1 MRVEEK
7 LWSGIRVKRNSMSI
21 FYVVLSTCCVGLADL
36 SCHLV
41 YLFCRLVQPRTQTS
55 SRYLSYQRRLGTD
68 KPDRWRHIRDHR
80 WRLRTRT
87 RLVYLLCR
95 LDDLSCHLVYLF
107 YRLVYLLCRLVSLWL
122 CLVNFGG
129 ILKSRLDRGLDFGFR
144 KKITP
149 ESPSSATFKIW

>member
-7 LWSGIRVKRNSMSI
+7 LWSGIRVKKNSMSI

-41 YLFCRLVQPRTQTS
+41 YLFCRLVQPRTQAG

-68 KPDRWRHIRDHR
+68 KPDRWRHIRNHR
-80 WRLRTRT
+80 WRLGTRT
-87 RLVYLLCR
+87 RLVYLLYR

-107 YRLVYLLCRLVSLWL
+107 CRLVSLWL
-122 CLVNFGG
+122 CLVYFGG
-129 ILKSRLDRGLDFGFR
+129 ILKSRLDPGLDFGFW

-149 ESPSSATFKIW
+149 ESHSSATF

>member
-7 LWSGIRVKRNSMSI
+7 LWSGIRVKKNSMSI

-41 YLFCRLVQPRTQTS
+41 YLFCRLVQPRTQAG

-68 KPDRWRHIRDHR
+68 KPDRRRHIRNHR
-80 WRLRTRT
+80 WRLGTRT
-87 RLVYLLCR
+87 RLVYLLYR

-107 YRLVYLLCRLVSLWL
+107 CRLVSLWL

-129 ILKSRLDRGLDFGFR
+129 ILKSRLDPGLDFGFW
-144 KKITP
+144 KKITA
-149 ESPSSATFKIW
+149 ESHSSATF

>member
-7 LWSGIRVKRNSMSI
+7 LWSGMRVKRNSMSI
-21 FYVVLSTCCVGLADL
+21 FYVVLSTCCVGPADL

-41 YLFCRLVQPRTQTS
+41 YLFCRLVQPCTQAS

-68 KPDRWRHIRDHR
+68 KPDRWRHIRNHL

-107 YRLVYLLCRLVSLWL
+107 CRLVYLLCRLVSLWL
-122 CLVNFGG
+122 CLVYFGG
-129 ILKSRLDRGLDFGFR
+129 ILKSRLDPGLDFGFR